1 MTADSFTHYTK
12 KIGILLLLLTA
23 AFSVF
28 FFILNFMVNV
38 IIEIVQKT
46 FESGNLLSPEPIILD
61 ESMLYTFP
69 YAGAAAT
76 LYMIM
81 AGTALVGAAVIVF
94 KYVTNYGQIKKEQ
107 KGSARFT
114 SFKEIQEQY
123 RDIPEKGKRFKGS
136 GGVPVARY
144 KKRLF
149 IDDSPV
155 NNMVIGTTRSG
166 KGETFVFS
174 AIDIYS
180 RAEQQASMILNDP
193 KGGATRS

>member
-1 MTADSFTHYTK
+1 MLNDNFIYYLK
-12 KIGILLLLLTA
+12 KIGIPLLILA
-23 AFSVF
+23 MSFSIF
-28 FFILNFMVNV
+28 FFLLNFVVNLLV
-38 IIEIVQKT
+38 EVVQKT
-46 FESGNLLSPEPIILD
+46 FFTGSILEPEPINLTSAMI
-61 ESMLYTFP
+61 YTFP
-69 YAGAAAT
+69 LMATASIIYGILLLVSLIAAAV
-76 LYMIM
+76 M
-81 AGTALVGAAVIVF
+81 VF
-94 KYVTNYGQIKKEQ
+94 KYVTNYGQIKREQ

-114 SFKEIQEQY
+114 AFKEIQQQY
-123 RDIPEKGKRFKGS
+123 RDVPEKGEKFKGS
-136 GGVPVARY
+136 GGVPVGRY
-144 KKRLF
+144 KKRIF

>member
-1 MTADSFTHYTK
+1 MFNDSFKYYLK
-12 KIGILLLLLTA
+12 KIGIPLLLLAVL
-23 AFSVF
+23 FSVF
-28 FFILNFMVNV
+28 FFFLNFIVNMVAEV
-38 IIEIVQKT
+38 FQKT
-46 FESGNLLSPEPIILD
+46 FGTGNLLSPEPINLSA
-61 ESMLYTFP
+61 SMLYTFP
-69 YAGAAAT
+69 YAAAAAI
-76 LYMIM
+76 LYMVM
-81 AGTALVGAAVIVF
+81 AGVALLGAVVIVF
-94 KYVTNYGQIKKEQ
+94 KYITNYGQIKKEQ

-114 SFKEIQEQY
+114 TFKEIQEQY
-123 RDIPEKGKRFKGS
+123 RDVPEKGERFEGS

-144 KKRLF
+144 KNRLF

>member
-1 MTADSFTHYTK
+1 MFNESFIYYLK
-12 KIGILLLLLTA
+12 KIGIPLLLLAMSFT
-23 AFSVF
+23 VF
-28 FFILNFMVNV
+28 FLILNTLLNV
-38 IIEIVQKT
+38 IVEVFQKLFGT
-46 FESGNLLSPEPIILD
+46 GNLLEPEPVNLTAEMI
-61 ESMLYTFP
+61 YTFP
-69 YAGAAAT
+69 LLETTSIVYGA
-76 LYMIM
+76 L
-81 AGTALVGAAVIVF
+81 LLLSFVPAVVVSF
-94 KYVTNYGQIKKEQ
+94 KYITNYGQIKKEQ

-114 SFKEIQEQY
+114 TFKEIEKQY
-123 RDIPEKGKRFKGS
+123 RDVPEKGEKFKGS

-144 KKRLF
+144 KKRIF